1 MVDFPY
7 VKVITRG
14 FIPQSQVCTLSP
26 HCAPTGHLEIHCDPL
41 GSHGMHLIR
50 HVAHIPGAHHLRD
63 GGPFFELENAGK
75 CWKNAGKWWNMSA
88 KWWKNDCN
96 MVGKWRNS
104 GYNSTKNA
112 GEKMINRGPNR
123 SSREKSQAILVLS
136 HVKKPPHPSKSW
148 VGRFSRDTVE
158 LIIFQR

>member
-1 MVDFPY
+1 MGGLFLNW
-7 VKVITRG
+7 KM
-14 FIPQSQVCTLSP
+14 
-26 HCAPTGHLEIHCDPL
+26 LE
-41 GSHGMHLIR
+41 
-50 HVAHIPGAHHLRD
+50 
-63 GGPFFELENAGK
+63 
-75 CWKNAGKWWNMSA
+75 KWWKMMEHECKILE

>member
-14 FIPQSQVCTLSP
+14 FIPQSQVCTLYP
-26 HCAPTGHLEIHCDPL
+26 HGVPPAPWNPPWPTWLPWNALDPT
-41 GSHGMHLIR
+41 R
-50 HVAHIPGAHHLRD
+50 RAHPRRAPPERWGA
-63 GGPFFELENAGK
+63 FFWTGK
-75 CWKNAGKWWNMSA
+75 CWKMLEKWWKMMEHECKILE

-136 HVKKPPHPSKSW
+136 HVKKPPI
-148 VGRFSRDTVE
+148 RQSRGLEGSVE
-158 LIIFQR
+158 IQ